1 MKKLINLF
9 LKSFT
14 VLLCLLNFV
23 SFAQDNTAQL
33 RAKLDRV
40 FARIDKSQIPTGIL
54 EDAGFGW
61 LPLTKVKET
70 PKYFFFLTKS
80 TSTL

>member
-1 MKKLINLF
+1 MLLFINFLIIF
-9 LKSFT
+9 SAT
-14 VLLCLLNFV
+14 
-23 SFAQDNTAQL
+23 AQDRFPQL
-33 RAKLDRV
+33 RTKLNRV

-70 PKYFFFLTKS
+70 PK
-80 TSTL
+80 